1 MKILKN
7 LYSILNYQEKKRAG
21 LLFVLITIM
30 AIFDMIGVASILPF
44 IAVLT
49 NPSLV
54 ETNLI
59 LNYFFQFSNIF
70 GVKNL
75 EQFIFILGITL
86 FLLLVFSLTL
96 KAFTTYFQARFVSW
110 LEYSVGRRLV
120 SAYLHQSYDWFL
132 NHHSADLGKNILSE
146 VSNVVGNGIGNL
158 IEMISK
164 FLIASA
170 IIFLLISIDFKLAF
184 IVGFTL
190 ISAYLVIFFSINTY
204 LDRIGKDTLEKN
216 QLRFTSIS
224 EAFGASKEIKV
235 KGLEEAYIQNFSN
248 FSKIFAENRATAT
261 LISLLPRFFLEAIA
275 FGGILLIVLFMMS
288 KTGDFNNAL
297 PIISLYAFAG
307 YRLLPALQIV
317 YACFTKIIYVGPSAE
332 KLFKDLKYL
341 KVSNLNHNKDVL
353 RFNKEINFQ
362 DICYSYP
369 NSSKLTLKNINL
381 KILKNSKVGIIGA
394 TGSGKTTTVDILLG
408 LLQPQNGALEVDGQ
422 IITSKN
428 ARAWQTLVGYVPQY
442 IYLSDDS
449 VAANIAFGV
458 DKKDV
463 DQSKLENVAK
473 VASIHEFVLNELP
486 SKYQTEIGERGIRLS
501 GGQRQRIGIA
511 RALYHKPKVL
521 VLDEAT
527 SALDNNTEEL
537 VMSALS
543 EFCKNDVTI
552 ITIAHRLSTLK
563 KCDKIFLLDK
573 GKVTI
578 SGTYE
583 EIIEKN

>member
-1 MKILKN
+1 
-7 LYSILNYQEKKRAG
+7 
-21 LLFVLITIM
+21 
-30 AIFDMIGVASILPF
+30 
-44 IAVLT
+44 
-49 NPSLV
+49 
-54 ETNLI
+54 
-59 LNYFFQFSNIF
+59 
-70 GVKNL
+70 
-75 EQFIFILGITL
+75 
-86 FLLLVFSLTL
+86 
-96 KAFTTYFQARFVSW
+96 
-110 LEYSVGRRLV
+110 
-120 SAYLHQSYDWFL
+120 
-132 NHHSADLGKNILSE
+132 
-146 VSNVVGNGIGNL
+146 
-158 IEMISK
+158 
-164 FLIASA
+164 
-170 IIFLLISIDFKLAF
+170 
-184 IVGFTL
+184 
-190 ISAYLVIFFSINTY
+190 
-204 LDRIGKDTLEKN
+204 
-216 QLRFTSIS
+216 
-224 EAFGASKEIKV
+224 
-235 KGLEEAYIQNFSN
+235 
-248 FSKIFAENRATAT
+248 
-261 LISLLPRFFLEAIA
+261 
-275 FGGILLIVLFMMS
+275 
-288 KTGDFNNAL
+288 
-297 PIISLYAFAG
+297 
-307 YRLLPALQIV
+307 
-317 YACFTKIIYVGPSAE
+317 
-332 KLFKDLKYL
+332 
-341 KVSNLNHNKDVL
+341 
-353 RFNKEINFQ
+353 
-362 DICYSYP
+362 
-369 NSSKLTLKNINL
+369 LTLKNINL